1 MLAQKFERAGRFFI
15 SQILIAG
22 AVRMLVYLYAFINLV
37 SVLLRVQPGDEI
49 KTAGAHDG
57 MSRPVQIQVGMTGDG
72 TQGRMRGICQ
82 PQRLGRMGVPG
93 SQPQGGKF
101 GLGVQLRHDLVAA
114 GDRQFIRTNRRKGIL
129 TVNIKRS
136 NEFFFG

>member
-37 SVLLRVQPGDEI
+37 SVLLRLQPGDEI

-82 PQRLGRMGVPG
+82 P
-93 SQPQGGKF
+93 
-101 GLGVQLRHDLVAA
+101 
-114 GDRQFIRTNRRKGIL
+114 
-129 TVNIKRS
+129 
-136 NEFFFG
+136 